1 MTNILKRIST
11 SFIALS
17 ILISLSGCMKNKKEE
32 TNDNYDEVIE
42 DYIETP
48 EETFDDEHEVD
59 EQVLKDALFYLDDI
73 QPFYEY
79 ANLYPTEEQVS
90 EKLNY
95 DDDYSHETIS
105 NIKDEIERVVECIKN
120 NSNKKYKNK
129 KLKSTLEFFVE
140 ENGQMTKRS
149 IDLYEILKEALE
161 NTFLNATNDIAE
173 DLCVLENVTLV
184 VDYGHYQNNTAM
196 EYKSKDKTII
206 IYFNTILD
214 SLEISISSDIEDELK
229 DVLYKDICHEIAHAR
244 QDSCK
249 HRSSENHMTLNEF
262 TSVPT
267 YIESTAESSLY
278 SLKIDKN
285 AKNHFGHPYIDEREQ
300 EALWLLIGVTN
311 PSIDEYYNAI
321 FDADINAFYNF
332 FGLESLDDKTAFN
345 KILYAID
352 SLNGRTAFIALAT
365 GSNVIERDAL
375 EKLVGY
381 DYRTDIYRL
390 ALKNLAKYT
399 CENPKFSLEENLLL
413 FSLMKTM
420 VAEDTYSYYYGSEE
434 NTTCDISMA
443 RDMYLLTHYYYD
455 FLGSTYGVNLNDIK
469 NLETE
474 CNINYLINLA
484 NGADLSL
491 YALEDEMKTCEKL
504 IARFPVLKTI
514 LFANPLLFSDN
525 YSFLEKAREVE
536 QKRVLEK

>member
-32 TNDNYDEVIE
+32 TNVNYDEVIE

-59 EQVLKDALFYLDDI
+59 EQVLKDALFYLDNI

-79 ANLYPTEEQVS
+79 ANLYPTEEQVL
-90 EKLNY
+90 EGLNY

-105 NIKDEIERVVECIKN
+105 NLKDEIERVVECIKN

-140 ENGQMTKRS
+140 ENGQMTKHS

-184 VDYGHYQNNTAM
+184 VDYGHYQNNVAM

-206 IYFNTILD
+206 IYFITIVEGLKG
-214 SLEISISSDIEDELK
+214 SISLDNEDELK
-229 DVLYKDICHEIAHAR
+229 HILYKNICHEIAHAR
-244 QDSCK
+244 QDGCK

-278 SLKIDKN
+278 SFKIDESN
-285 AKNHFGHPYIDEREQ
+285 KNHFGHSYTEEREQ

-399 CENPKFSLEENLLL
+399 YENPKFSLEENLLL

-434 NTTCDISMA
+434 NTTCDISVA
-443 RDMYLLTHYYYD
+443 RDMRLLSSYYYN
-455 FLGSTYGVNLNDIK
+455 FLGFTYGVSLSDIK
-469 NLETE
+469 DLETK
-474 CNINYLINLA
+474 CDIDCLINVA
-484 NGADLSL
+484 NGDELPS
-491 YALEDEMKTCEKL
+491 YALEEEINTCEEL

-514 LFANPLLFSDN
+514 LFAKPYLFRDN
-525 YSFLEKAREVE
+525 YDFLEKAREVE